1 MDIATT
7 LATAK
12 GATELISSILA
23 TSKNTAVQQKAAELT
38 SVIINLQ
45 NDILSMQTEYQATLK
60 ERDDWKEKAQH
71 REAWEITKSKYK
83 LFSPSEGSF
92 VYAIKE
98 NDEPDEPAHWLCANC
113 FNKEIK
119 SFLQLKQ
126 KHTGGFL
133 YQCQNKDCEAKVLDR
148 NNKLS
153 PPKPV
158 GVVRGKS
165 WMDF

>member
-12 GATELISSILA
+12 GATDLVSAILSA
-23 TSKNTAVQQKAAELT
+23 SKNAAVTQKAAELT
-38 SVIINLQ
+38 SVIISLQ
-45 NDILSMQTEYQATLK
+45 SDILSMQSEYQSVLQ
-60 ERDDWKEKAQH
+60 ERDEWKTKAQ
-71 REAWEITKSKYK
+71 RQEAWERTKSKYQ

-92 VYAIKE
+92 VFASIE
-98 NDEPDEPAHWLCANC
+98 NNEIEEPSHWLCANC

-119 SFLQLKQ
+119 SFLQLIK
-126 KHTGGFL
+126 KTTEGFL

-153 PPKPV
+153 PHNPI
-158 GVVRGKS
+158 VRTSKS
-165 WMDF
+165 RWDF